1 VCDFHLKSLQT
12 QINQDYSIGPEDASV
27 TIVEYGDFEC
37 PNCKQAAPVIKRLLK
52 RFEGRVRFVFRHFPV
67 KERYPHALEVAE
79 AVESAGLQCEF
90 WPMHDLLFEHKGSL
104 RRTDLRGYAEQLGL
118 DMDRYDDEMR
128 HHVHLP
134 TISYHVHSGQEYGIH
149 STPAFLINGAFQ
161 GSSFGVG
168 QLLDRVATKVEG
180 CDKKL

>member
-12 QINQDYSIGPEDASV
+12 QINHDYSIGPDDAAV

-37 PNCKQAAPVIKRLLK
+37 PNCKQAAPVIKLLLK

-67 KERYPHALEVAE
+67 KERYPYALEAAE
-79 AVESAGLQCEF
+79 AAESAGLQGEF
-90 WPMHDLLFEHKGSL
+90 WPMYDLLLEHRGPL
-104 RRTDLRGYAEQLGL
+104 RGTDLRDYAEQLGL

-134 TISYHVHSGQEYGIH
+134 TIGYHLHSGQEDGIH
-149 STPAFLINGAFQ
+149 STPGFLINGAFQ
-161 GSSFGVG
+161 GSSFGVHE
-168 QLLDRVATKVEG
+168 LVDRVAQLIAAAN
-180 CDKKL
+180 KKP